1 MPQVQR
7 AVASFFGTEPLTN
20 LNPDEVVALG
30 AAIQAKYISH
40 DTGELTEQPDH
51 NNIPNQL
58 VSGITFVNNDFVNF
72 ASSLLAA
79 TMVLLFV
86 QLQ

>member
-1 MPQVQR
+1 MK
-7 AVASFFGTEPLTN
+7 GET
-20 LNPDEVVALG
+20 
-30 AAIQAKYISH
+30 AIY
-40 DTGELTEQPDH
+40 TVNWTEQPDH